1 MKQHAASMG
10 CGAAASLQFASAQ
23 MPDRKFPAVPR
34 LAVQGLQV
42 VRSVAMPL
50 TVLEVGSVLHQLF
63 SPPAQPKHGPLL
75 PGL

>member
-1 MKQHAASMG
+1 
-10 CGAAASLQFASAQ
+10 

-50 TVLEVGSVLHQLF
+50 TVLELASVLHQLF
-63 SPPAQPKHGPLL
+63 KPPAQPKHGPLL